1 MPYSSATTIG
11 NWNEERAW
19 RETGSEAPLSAR
31 AFGRRAPLSAEEEL
45 QRNKGHHPSH
55 ITNWERD
62 DADRQTRT
70 QKLPTAAHDTFL
82 AAMGG
87 LTMASLIENQTAA
100 PSAPVGAVVAA
111 RRVAARR
118 AEVPARGCAD
128 GPISRAPN

>member
-62 DADRQTRT
+62 DVDRQTRT
-70 QKLPTAAHDTFL
+70 EKLPTAAHDRVSPHT
-82 AAMGG
+82 ADRS
-87 LTMASLIENQTAA
+87 SLVRGWGC
-100 PSAPVGAVVAA
+100 P
-111 RRVAARR
+111 RR
-118 AEVPARGCAD
+118 APLLGWV
-128 GPISRAPN
+128 